1 MEYVLQVCQFVL
13 TIIEIGMCYA
23 FCDLLIEKNRKS
35 KLSMIIK
42 ILMVLGLSVIT
53 LLTRWMG
60 GFINHLFYIIYGLLM
75 AIPIC
80 KLNKVK
86 YGNVLGVTML
96 YHSAVGILY
105 VMMLFI
111 LKLLIKDDIK
121 FVNEIYLEH
130 NNLRLVVMV
139 SALVFVVV
147 IYFMMKSKSDYKV
160 ILAQRI
166 KRLLLVYGIFGWWFI
181 AWGLIGI
188 MSISY
193 IYAVWYIVTYICI
206 IIIVWASI
214 GSFANGFEKE
224 LEMNAVQLRVQLM
237 DRYYKEVQL
246 LTENCMYTTHDMKNH
261 ILLLENYAEN
271 NDLIKIKN
279 YLKQIG
285 APMNEIDQY
294 VWCNNEVVNLIINT
308 KLGET
313 KKRNIKV
320 KTDFDNVLFPMTDNE
335 LCSVLANLLDNA
347 VDACEKVKESE
358 RWITISIKDC
368 STYILI
374 KIENSIADYPE
385 KKKNEFVSKKHGCHG
400 YGLKSVKVIVDKYH
414 GEMKFDYDERS
425 FSVIVVIEKGEKDNE

>member
-121 FVNEIYLEH
+121 FVYEIYLEH

-139 SALVFVVV
+139 SALIFVVV

-358 RWITISIKDC
+358 RWIAISIKDC

>member
-139 SALVFVVV
+139 SALIFVVV

-237 DRYYKEVQL
+237 DRYYKEVQS

-358 RWITISIKDC
+358 RWIAISIKDC